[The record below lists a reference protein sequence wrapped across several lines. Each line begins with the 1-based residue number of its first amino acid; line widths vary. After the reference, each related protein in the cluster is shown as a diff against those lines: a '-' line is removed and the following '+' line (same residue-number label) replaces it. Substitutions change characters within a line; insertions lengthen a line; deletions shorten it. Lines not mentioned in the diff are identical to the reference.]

1 MFKECFS
8 KVYLWEI
15 YLFHSFEALQLWKT
29 VCYTF
34 QKWDG
39 FGRKKERENSKAA
52 CCSSIEECKPNIC
65 GFEDHD
71 KLHQKL
77 GKWTY
82 PHRGVNCNPVSVCV
96 KETDRQ
102 TDGGKGQ
109 RSRPWADLFSCH
121 SQIVRTE
128 EGGDAKHFSN
138 VLRSTTTTCT
148 CALSWPQA
156 PNRPPTHLI
165 YHLPARS
172 CMFRQELN
180 TGSFIRKV
188 SAVTDIQSYDYGM
201 QI

>member
-71 KLHQKL
+71 KLHQKS

-82 PHRGVNCNPVSVCV
+82 PHRGVNCNPESVCV
-96 KETDRQ
+96 KETGRQMEVRGSAAGREQIFSPVTHRLWRQKKVEMRSISVMFSVPPQPPVHVPWVDLRHQ
-102 TDGGKGQ
+102 TDP
-109 RSRPWADLFSCH
+109 RLA
-121 SQIVRTE
+121 
-128 EGGDAKHFSN
+128 
-138 VLRSTTTTCT
+138 
-148 CALSWPQA
+148 
-156 PNRPPTHLI
+156 
-165 YHLPARS
+165 
-172 CMFRQELN
+172 
-180 TGSFIRKV
+180 
-188 SAVTDIQSYDYGM
+188 
-201 QI
+201 